1 MTEEDFKQAMD
12 FVEKVRE
19 EFTEDYVN
27 LINKI
32 VENKEKTRSLNIIN
46 HCNTLLLNEQLNN
59 RSLYSDAELNYISVV
74 KKELVNKYE
83 LIRNDKDPSV
93 KTRMTPEQIL
103 RYSSVNSQRPP
114 VSEPPMDR
122 NLKEG
127 KQPIKPKGIL

>member
-1 MTEEDFKQAMD
+1 MTEEDFKQAMF

-19 EFTEDYVN
+19 EFTEDYII

-32 VENKEKTRSLNIIN
+32 VENKEKILALSIIS

-59 RSLYSDAELNYISVV
+59 RSLYSDAELNYISAV
-74 KKELVNKYE
+74 KKELVNKHE

-93 KTRMTPEQIL
+93 KTRMSPEQIL
-103 RYSSVNSQRPP
+103 KYSTSSRPP
-114 VSEPPMDR
+114 VSSPPPDR
-122 NLKEG
+122 LIKEG